1 MIKKGVFLCK
11 SLNNC
16 RYLGMEELPQQF
28 IIKNSSINLEFL
40 INRTGGITARAY
52 PVSVTKIVSNCQYI
66 GIGVLLIIN
75 N

>member
-1 MIKKGVFLCK
+1 
-11 SLNNC
+11 
-16 RYLGMEELPQQF
+16 MEELPQQF